1 MKKPLIE
8 FFLLKGQPMSNLD
21 GYGPDVTSLPDVTAG
36 SSISFLYVVWET
48 YQNLKRIGIYKNVER
63 FYMLN
68 IPSLENTSQTEF

>member
-1 MKKPLIE
+1 
-8 FFLLKGQPMSNLD
+8 MSNLD
-21 GYGPDVTSLPDVTAG
+21 GYGPDVISLPDVTAG